1 MSDSRRVIV
10 VEDDSDFR
18 ESVVEYLV
26 LSGLDVTGVES
37 ALEFYQSISS
47 QSYDVV
53 ILDIGLPD
61 QNGLVLAEYVRNN
74 TDMRII
80 MLTAQSALE
89 SKISAYQAGA
99 DIYLVKPVDFSELS
113 ASIYSILG
121 RLHSNQSIPQA
132 LQKAEPLLH
141 EKQVPWRLVRSNW
154 TLCSP
159 TEEEIKLTSKEFD
172 LIERLAQ
179 SAHAVVIRH
188 DLLSSLAYEN
198 NEYGNRS
205 LDALVHRLR
214 LKKNGLKF
222 TLPIKTV
229 HGSGYCFSASIK
241 VV

>member
-1 MSDSRRVIV
+1 MADNRRVIV

-18 ESVVEYLV
+18 ESMVEYLL

-47 QSYDVV
+47 QRYEVV

-61 QNGLVLAEYVRNN
+61 QNGLILAEYVRNN
-74 TDMRII
+74 TEMRIV
-80 MLTAQSALE
+80 MLTAQSSLE

-121 RLHSNQSIPQA
+121 RLDSNPSIPHA
-132 LQKAEPLLH
+132 LQKIEPLPN
-141 EKQVPWRLVRSNW
+141 EKQLQWTLVRSNW

-172 LIERLAQ
+172 LIERLAR
-179 SAHAVVIRH
+179 SANTVVIRH
-188 DLLSSLAYEN
+188 DLLTALGYEN
-198 NEYGNRS
+198 NECGNRS

-214 LKKNGLKF
+214 LKKTGLKF
-222 TLPIKTV
+222 SLPVKTV

-241 VV
+241 VI

>member
-1 MSDSRRVIV
+1 MPESRRVIV

-18 ESVVEYLV
+18 ESMVEYLV

-37 ALEFYQSISS
+37 ALEFYQSISTR
-47 QSYDVV
+47 SYEVV

-61 QNGLVLAEYVRNN
+61 QNGIVLAEYVRNN
-74 TDMRII
+74 TDMRIV
-80 MLTAQSALE
+80 MLTAQSSLE
-89 SKISAYQAGA
+89 SKINAYKAGA

-113 ASIYSILG
+113 ASIYSMLG
-121 RLHSNQSIPQA
+121 RLNLTPSLRPA
-132 LQKAEPLLH
+132 LQKVEP
-141 EKQVPWRLVRSNW
+141 VPDENDEQWTLVRSNW

-172 LIERLAQ
+172 LLERLAR
-179 SAHAVVIRH
+179 SANSVVIRH

-214 LKKNGLKF
+214 LKKIGLKF
-222 TLPIKTV
+222 TLPVKTI

-241 VV
+241 VI

>member
-1 MSDSRRVIV
+1 MPESRRVIV

-18 ESVVEYLV
+18 ESMVEYLM

-37 ALEFYQSISS
+37 ALEFYQSIST
-47 QSYDVV
+47 QSYEVV

-61 QNGLVLAEYVRNN
+61 QNGIVLAEYVRNN
-74 TDMRII
+74 TDMRIV
-80 MLTAQSALE
+80 MLTAQSSLE
-89 SKISAYQAGA
+89 SKINAYKAGA

-113 ASIYSILG
+113 ASIYSMLG
-121 RLHSNQSIPQA
+121 RLNLTPSLRPA
-132 LQKAEPLLH
+132 LQKVEAVTDENG
-141 EKQVPWRLVRSNW
+141 EQWTLVRSNW

-172 LIERLAQ
+172 LIERLAR
-179 SAHAVVIRH
+179 SANSVVIRH
-188 DLLSSLAYEN
+188 DLLSSLAYDN

-222 TLPIKTV
+222 TLPVKTI

-241 VV
+241 VI

>member
-1 MSDSRRVIV
+1 MPESRRVIV

-18 ESVVEYLV
+18 ESMVEYLG

-37 ALEFYQSISS
+37 ALEFYQSIST
-47 QSYDVV
+47 QSYEVV

-61 QNGLVLAEYVRNN
+61 QNGIVLAEYVRNN
-74 TDMRII
+74 TDMRIV
-80 MLTAQSALE
+80 MLTAQSSLE
-89 SKISAYQAGA
+89 SKINAYKAGA

-113 ASIYSILG
+113 ASIYSMLG
-121 RLHSNQSIPQA
+121 RLNLAPSLRPA
-132 LQKAEPLLH
+132 LQKVEPVSD
-141 EKQVPWRLVRSNW
+141 ENDEQWTLVRSNW

-172 LIERLAQ
+172 LLERLAR
-179 SAHAVVIRH
+179 SANSVVIRH

-214 LKKNGLKF
+214 LKKIGLKF
-222 TLPIKTV
+222 TLPVKTI

-241 VV
+241 VI

>member
-1 MSDSRRVIV
+1 MSDRGRGVV
-10 VEDDSDFR
+10 VEDDRDFR
-18 ESVVEYLV
+18 ESMVEYLL

-37 ALEFYQSISS
+37 ALEFYQGISR

-61 QNGLVLAEYVRNN
+61 QNGLILAEYVRNN

-80 MLTAQSALE
+80 MLTAQSSLE
-89 SKISAYQAGA
+89 SKITAYQAGA

-121 RLHSNQSIPQA
+121 RLHSNQSIPHA
-132 LQKAEPLLH
+132 LQKVESSPN
-141 EKQVPWRLVRSNW
+141 EKEVQWTLVRSNW

-159 TEEEIKLTSKEFD
+159 NEEEIKLTPKEFD

-179 SAHAVVIRH
+179 SAHTVVIRH
-188 DLLSSLAYEN
+188 ELLASLAYEN
-198 NEYGNRS
+198 NDYGNRS

-222 TLPIKTV
+222 SLPVKTV
-229 HGSGYCFSASIK
+229 HGSGYCFSAPIK